1 MTEQIANVYGADSP
15 PDRSIQKECVW
26 GSGHLGSQLG
36 FVVPCAQERH
46 QTLRFQSKGWVQ
58 RLLIKKNVS
67 FLASPDMRL
76 MHITDT
82 FDVA

>member
-36 FVVPCAQERH
+36 FVVPYAQEHH

-58 RLLIKKNVS
+58 RLLIKKERFVPRKS
-67 FLASPDMRL
+67 RHALDA
-76 MHITDT
+76 HH
-82 FDVA
+82 